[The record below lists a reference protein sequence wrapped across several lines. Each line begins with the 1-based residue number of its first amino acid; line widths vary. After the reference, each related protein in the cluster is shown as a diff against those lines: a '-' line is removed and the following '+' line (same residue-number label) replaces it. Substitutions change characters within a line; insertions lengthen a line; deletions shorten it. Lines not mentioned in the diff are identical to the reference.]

1 MIKKFSISNF
11 KCFKEQSFELNKL
24 NVFTGY
30 NGRGKSSVIQA
41 LLMLAQSVGRYAD
54 IKTLSVNG
62 NFVSLD
68 LFSDLLFD
76 NNPISFS
83 IESTEETI
91 KNIKLQYE
99 QDEKNKRT
107 GKLCGLYIDG
117 ENFSKVAK
125 AFISTDKKKER
136 MKDKITQFDKYNI
149 GAIQKL
155 FQNFYYISA
164 DRLGPTRFE
173 EKKELDILNPIGI
186 NGQAKLN
193 ILSENND
200 LLEKVETNIR
210 YIMDTDDRLELSSNS
225 ASVIELYFSNNN
237 KKIKAINTGFGYSYI
252 LSIVLLLNYVESGVI
267 FIENP
272 EAHLHP
278 LAQSRLME
286 LICKMLDSKDNLQVY
301 IETHSEHIIN
311 AIRLASIKKELKLNN
326 ENISIYFFDKDF
338 SVKELEITNKGQI
351 LQWPTGFFDQQAKDL
366 SEIIRL
372 GLKN

>member
-11 KCFKEQSFELNKL
+11 KCFKEQEFKLNKL

-76 NNPISFS
+76 DENRISFY
-83 IESTEETI
+83 IENTEEPI
-91 KNIKLQYE
+91 KKIQLQYE
-99 QDEKNKRT
+99 QDEKNDRT
-107 GKLCGLYIDG
+107 GKLCGLHING
-117 ENFSKVAK
+117 KNFSNVAK
-125 AFISTDKKKER
+125 TFMSDKEKEASQ
-136 MKDKITQFDKYNI
+136 DETPQFDKYDT

-164 DRLGPTRFE
+164 NRLGPTRFE

-193 ILSENND
+193 ILRKNDD
-200 LLEKVETNIR
+200 LLRKVEGNIR
-210 YIMDTDDRLELSSNS
+210 YIMDTDDGLELSSDS

-278 LAQSRLME
+278 LAQSRLLE
-286 LICKMLDSKDNLQVY
+286 LICKMLDSKDNMQVY

-311 AIRLASIKKELKLNN
+311 AIRLVSVKKELKLNN

-338 SVKELEITNKGQI
+338 SVKKLEINDKGQI